1 MENNQQLAM
10 TAPIN
15 IAFFDLDE
23 TLIATDTKQAWLE
36 YLCQRDL
43 APQNVV
49 EQEKQ
54 AYLDFKKARINLEQY
69 MHVQLTPIKGQS
81 TQTVERWVTDFIDRR
96 VAPVVVPQALERIEW
111 HRNRG
116 DHCVLVSNTAAHLAR
131 PIGELLKLDTVIA
144 IELETI
150 NGVYTGSI
158 SHCVRDFRG
167 KHDYMQAWLS
177 DRHDTVGHTY
187 GYSDSHW
194 DVPLLEQVD
203 NAFAV
208 NPDPHLSLHAQEKDW
223 TIMEWARHDTIRD

>member
-1 MENNQQLAM
+1 M
-10 TAPIN
+10 TLPIN

-23 TLIATDTKQAWLE
+23 TLVATDTKQAWLE

-43 APQNVV
+43 APQNLVD
-49 EQEKQ
+49 QEKR
-54 AYLDFKKARINLEQY
+54 AYLDFKKGRINLEQY
-69 MHVQLTPIKGQS
+69 MQVQLIPVKGKS
-81 TQTVERWVTDFIDRR
+81 IQTVAAWATDFIDQH
-96 VAPVVVPQALERIEW
+96 VAPVVVPQALARIEW

-131 PIGELLKLDTVIA
+131 PIGKLLKLDTVIA
-144 IELETI
+144 IELETL

-158 SHCVRDFRG
+158 SHCVRDYRG

-203 NAFAV
+203 SAFAV
-208 NPDPHLSLHAQEKDW
+208 NPDPHLSLHAQKKDW
-223 TIMEWARHDTIRD
+223 TIMEWARYDTIRD

>member
-1 MENNQQLAM
+1 M
-10 TAPIN
+10 TVPIN

-23 TLIATDTKQAWLE
+23 TLVATDTKQAWLE
-36 YLCQRDL
+36 YLCQHDL

-49 EQEKQ
+49 DQEKR
-54 AYLDFKKARINLEQY
+54 AYLDFKKGRINLEQY
-69 MHVQLTPIKGQS
+69 MQVQLISVKGKS
-81 TQTVERWVTDFIDRR
+81 IQTVAAWATDFIDQH
-96 VAPVVVPQALERIEW
+96 VAPVVVPQALARIEW

-116 DHCVLVSNTAAHLAR
+116 DHCVLVSNTATHLAR
-131 PIGELLKLDTVIA
+131 PIGKLLKLDTVIA
-144 IELETI
+144 IELETL

-158 SHCVRDFRG
+158 SHCVRDYLG

-203 NAFAV
+203 SAFAV

-223 TIMEWARHDTIRD
+223 TIMEWARYDTIRD

>member
-1 MENNQQLAM
+1 MSHYISLAM
-10 TAPIN
+10 TSPIN

-36 YLCQRDL
+36 YLCQYDL

-49 EQEKQ
+49 DQEKQ
-54 AYLDFKKARINLEQY
+54 AYLDFKKGRINLEQY
-69 MHVQLTPIKGQS
+69 MQVQLSPIKGKS
-81 TQTVERWVTDFIDRR
+81 TQTVAAWATDFIDQR

-111 HRNRG
+111 HRTRG

-144 IELETI
+144 IELETL

-203 NAFAV
+203 SAFAV

-223 TIMEWARHDTIRD
+223 TIMEWARYDTIRD